1 MSAKETQASKGVVLA
16 GLLVS
21 SDRYRFVWRSS
32 CANAELKEL
41 AHSLK
46 ILWLASSKLHGWNL
60 SRTCVVCSFEA
71 FRKLRRPAMD
81 SLFPQV
87 LVMIPRFGLWQ
98 DKSWQRKSLATY
110 LGLLK
115 PWIFKRCESANLE
128 KTEAQIV
135 PPQLRVQDLELEKDV
150 KVSCAIRLSLKLGH
164 DMASRPSEAAPTEC
178 IFDVVQNKK
187 IGPESTFKICSFWL
201 PLLCKPMERP
211 GPELPQRSCAVP
223 ARGLNSSAQLSK
235 AADSCRFD

>member
-21 SDRYRFVWRSS
+21 SDRYRFVRRSS

-46 ILWLASSKLHGWNL
+46 ILWLAQSKLHGWNL

-115 PWIFKRCESANLE
+115 PCWLQHHGTCRC
-128 KTEAQIV
+128 
-135 PPQLRVQDLELEKDV
+135 
-150 KVSCAIRLSLKLGH
+150 SCVFSGGEGTQWYLPHRRLV
-164 DMASRPSEAAPTEC
+164 C
-178 IFDVVQNKK
+178 I
-187 IGPESTFKICSFWL
+187 
-201 PLLCKPMERP
+201 
-211 GPELPQRSCAVP
+211 
-223 ARGLNSSAQLSK
+223 
-235 AADSCRFD
+235 